1 MAFNENSRV
10 KIPGLLHFLRIGYI
24 YQSKRNMDIRSHN
37 NIFADVF
44 KQSIRNIN
52 GKNYSDEC
60 LEEAIKEIEIT
71 TENRKDKGQ
80 AFYDRMKTY
89 SDMMLVDFE
98 KPLRNDFRVVSELT
112 FKGERNVKFR
122 PDITILVN
130 GIPLGFVEVK
140 KPNNVNGIQAEF
152 ERMKKERLCKD
163 ELVPFFNQFQVLGFT
178 NNQNYDDEARMKKQG
193 SYYSTP
199 NGTSVAYNHFREE
212 QEIAVSEFISDE
224 DIDTVLSDNN
234 MMSIKNDAEFK
245 QNMKTDTFANRFIT
259 SVFSPERLIFFI
271 RYGIAYV
278 NSPVDGF
285 NKHIIRYPQY
295 FALQALLADLKA
307 GIKRG
312 VLWHTQGSGKTAF
325 SYFATN
331 VLRDYYQTKKIITKF
346 YFVVDRLDLLRQAKM
361 EFEARGMTIAQ
372 IESKADFITNI
383 QSPVVMDGSSQ
394 RGTYKETMNVV
405 NIQKFSDEST
415 VVPDADTVIQRIYF
429 LDEVHRGYKEKGTFL
444 GNLLGADPNGIFIGL
459 TGTPIID
466 DKPDEN
472 GRKRI
477 KKKFKTTDLFCKYI
491 HKYYYDK
498 SIKDGYTLKI
508 KKENIDTKFRTDLR
522 AMLNIKDD
530 ESISVEQWKA
540 ATRTPEYV
548 DQLCQYIVNDFS
560 IFEDTYH
567 DDSMGFMV
575 VSTSTKQAKEIQK
588 WFENNSDIPTALVLC
603 NEDDNKSK
611 QEYFRGKRDNATGE
625 TIIKYKGVV
634 VYDMLLTGFDA
645 PRLKRLYLLRTV
657 KEHNLLQTLA
667 RVNRPYKTMNY
678 GYVVDFVDITE
689 EYEETNRRYLEE
701 LRADLADEDGN
712 SNTEDIFVD
721 VDAAKKGIA
730 HLENTLFAYMGNIEN
745 NLESFRMQI
754 EPLGEKTVRAIH
766 AALVEYRE
774 CYNELKMSH
783 EDVSNIPIDRLDMAR
798 HEAAHRID
806 ILVAERLLESD
817 DPESE
822 SIDFTDLI
830 VEFLKS
836 GEIDLDFT
844 SEDDLLDI
852 IGKFNNA
859 KSSNTDKKDPLFQD
873 IYNRYKQ
880 AIKDFKC
887 DVATTVKIKEFK
899 DSINSLTKEM
909 QNLNEN
915 NNSLTN
921 RYQGSE
927 EYMRIHKRI
936 VENYSENLNDVAT
949 YKVMVDIIAAIDDL
963 LGHMANPSQNVVKR
977 DLCRPVRDSLKKQGF
992 TDVSKRQ
999 VENIIYIFIDDK
1011 FTD

>member
-10 KIPGLLHFLRIGYI
+10 KIPGLLHFLRIGYT
-24 YQSKRNMDIRSHN
+24 YQSKKKADIRQHN

-44 KQSIRNIN
+44 KSSIREIN
-52 GKNYSDEC
+52 GKDYSDER
-60 LEEAIKEIEIT
+60 LEEAIKEIEDL
-71 TENRKDKGQ
+71 TENRRDKGQ
-80 AFYDRMKTY
+80 SFLNRMKAY
-89 SDMMLVDFE
+89 NDMMLLNLE
-98 KPLRNDFRVVSELT
+98 EPSKNDFRVVSELP
-112 FKGERNVKFR
+112 FKGEMDAKFR
-122 PDITILVN
+122 PDITVLVN
-130 GIPLGFVEVK
+130 GIPLGFIEVK
-140 KPNNVNGIQAEF
+140 KPNNENGIQAEF

-163 ELVPFFNQFQVLGFT
+163 GFVPFFNQLQVLGFT
-178 NNQNYDDEARMKKQG
+178 NNQDYDDEARTKKQG
-193 SYYSTP
+193 SYYTTP
-199 NGTSVAYNHFREE
+199 NGIDVAYNHFREE

-245 QNMKTDTFANRFIT
+245 QNMRTDTFANRFIT
-259 SVFSPERLIFFI
+259 SVFSPDRLMFFI
-271 RYGIAYV
+271 RYGIVYV

-307 GIKRG
+307 GVKRG

-325 SYFATN
+325 AYFATN
-331 VLRDYYQTKKIITKF
+331 VLRDYYQKKKIITKF
-346 YFVVDRLDLLRQAKM
+346 YFVVDRLDLLRQAKI

-372 IESKADFITNI
+372 IESKSDFIDNI
-383 QSPVVMDGSSQ
+383 KSPVVMDGSSQ
-394 RGTYKETMNVV
+394 RGAYKETMNVV

-429 LDEVHRGYKEKGTFL
+429 LDEVHRGYKKKGTFL

-459 TGTPIID
+459 TGTPIIE

-472 GRKRI
+472 GRKRV

-522 AMLNIKDD
+522 TLLNVPEGK
-530 ESISVEQWKA
+530 SISIEQWKE
-540 ATRTPEYV
+540 ATQAPEYI
-548 DQLCQYIVNDFS
+548 DQLCKYIENDFAT
-560 IFEDTYH
+560 FEDTYH

-575 VSTSTKQAKEIQK
+575 VSSSTKQAKGIQK
-588 WFENNSDIPTALVLC
+588 WFEDNTSIPTALVLYD
-603 NEDDNKSK
+603 EDDNKNK

-625 TIIKYKGVV
+625 MIVKYKGVI

-667 RVNRPYKTMNY
+667 RVNRPYKVMKY

-701 LRADLADEDGN
+701 LRADLEDEDGN
-712 SNTEDIFVD
+712 SNTDDIFVD
-721 VDAAKKGIA
+721 VEAVKKRIA
-730 HLENTLFAYMGNIEN
+730 HLENVLFAYMGNIEN
-745 NLESFRMQI
+745 NLESFRTQI
-754 EPLGEKTVRAIH
+754 EPLDEKAVRAIH

-783 EDVSNIPIDRLDMAR
+783 EDVSNIPIDRIDKAR
-798 HEAAHRID
+798 HEASRRID

-817 DPESE
+817 DPEDE

-836 GEIDLDFT
+836 GEVDLEFT
-844 SEDDLLDI
+844 SEDDLMEI
-852 IGKFNNA
+852 ISKFNNVRSA
-859 KSSNTDKKDPLFQD
+859 NTDKKDPLFQD

-880 AIKDFKC
+880 AIRDFKREG
-887 DVATTVKIKEFK
+887 TTTAKVKEFK
-899 DSINSLTKEM
+899 DSMSSLTKEM
-909 QNLNEN
+909 QILNEN

-936 VENYSENLNDVAT
+936 VENYSQNLNDVTT
-949 YKVMVDIIAAIDDL
+949 YKVMVEIIAAIDDL
-963 LGHMANPSQNVVKR
+963 LGHMAKPSKNVIIR
-977 DLCRPVRDSLKKQGF
+977 ELLRPVRDSLKRQGF

-999 VENIIYIFIDDK
+999 VENIIYLFIDDK
-1011 FTD
+1011 FTE

>member
-1 MAFNENSRV
+1 MTFNENSRV
-10 KIPGLLHFLRIGYI
+10 KFPGLLHFLRIGYT
-24 YQSKRNMDIRSHN
+24 YQSKRNMDIRQHN

-44 KQSIRNIN
+44 KQSIRDIN
-52 GKNYSDEC
+52 GKDYSDEC
-60 LEEAIKEIEIT
+60 LEDAIKEIETI

-80 AFYDRMKTY
+80 AFYDRMKAY
-89 SDMMLVDFE
+89 NDMMLINLE
-98 KPLRNDFRVVSELT
+98 EPLKNDFRVVSELT
-112 FKGERNVKFR
+112 FKGERGVKFR

-130 GIPLGFVEVK
+130 GIPLGFIEVK

-152 ERMKKERLCKD
+152 DRMKKDRLCKD
-163 ELVPFFNQFQVLGFT
+163 ELMPFFNQFQVLGFT
-178 NNQNYDDEARMKKQG
+178 NNQDYDDDARTKKQG
-193 SYYSTP
+193 SYYTTP
-199 NGTSVAYNHFREE
+199 NGISVTYNHFREE

-234 MMSIKNDAEFK
+234 IMSIKNDVEFK
-245 QNMKTDTFANRFIT
+245 QNMRTDTFANRFIT
-259 SVFSPERLIFFI
+259 SIFSPERLVFFI
-271 RYGIAYV
+271 RYGIVYV

-307 GIKRG
+307 GVKRG

-325 SYFATN
+325 AYFATN

-346 YFVVDRLDLLRQAKM
+346 YFVVDRLDLLRQAKI

-372 IESKADFITNI
+372 LESKSDFITNI
-383 QSPVVMDGSSQ
+383 KSPVVMDGSSQ

-415 VVPDADTVIQRIYF
+415 VIPNTDTVIQRIYF

-444 GNLLGADPNGIFIGL
+444 GNLLGADSNGIFIGL

-466 DKPDEN
+466 DKTDEN

-522 AMLNIKDD
+522 TMLSIKDD
-530 ESISVEQWKA
+530 ESISVEQWKE
-540 ATRTPEYV
+540 ATKAPKYV
-548 DQLCQYIVNDFS
+548 EQLCRYIVNDFAT
-560 IFEDTYH
+560 FEDTYH

-588 WFENNSDIPTALVLC
+588 WFENNTSIPTALVLYD
-603 NEDDNKSK
+603 EDDNKSK
-611 QEYFRGKRDNATGE
+611 QEYFRGKRDNDTGK
-625 TIIKYKGVV
+625 TIIKYKGVIV
-634 VYDMLLTGFDA
+634 FDMLLTGFDA

-667 RVNRPYKTMNY
+667 RVNRPYKAMKY

-712 SNTEDIFVD
+712 SNAEDIFVD
-721 VDAAKKGIA
+721 VDAVKKKIA
-730 HLENTLFAYMGNIEN
+730 YLENILFTYMGNIEN
-745 NLESFRMQI
+745 NLESFRTQI
-754 EPLGEKTVRAIH
+754 EPLDEKKVRAIH

-783 EDVSNIPIDRLDMAR
+783 EDVSNIPIDRLDKAR
-798 HEAAHRID
+798 HEASRRIN

-817 DPESE
+817 DPEDE

-836 GEIDLDFT
+836 GEIDLEFT
-844 SEDDLLDI
+844 SEDDLMEI
-852 IGKFNNA
+852 IGKFNNTR
-859 KSSNTDKKDPLFQD
+859 SSNTDKKDPLFQD

-880 AIKDFKC
+880 AIKDFKR
-887 DVATTVKIKEFK
+887 DGTTTAKIKEFK
-899 DSINSLTKEM
+899 DSMSSLTKEM
-909 QNLNEN
+909 QILNEN

-921 RYQGSE
+921 RYQGGE

-936 VENYSENLNDVAT
+936 MENYSENLNDVTT
-949 YKVMVDIIAAIDDL
+949 YKVMLDVIAAINDL
-963 LGHMANPSQNVVKR
+963 LGHMANPSKNVVIR
-977 DLCRPVRDSLKKQGF
+977 ELLRPVRDSLRRQGF